1 MILGD
6 EAQETSYHI
15 LLLLQN
21 EVTKCFQRADQ
32 KLKELI
38 DTELSYAKVLDSI
51 VELYIPYM
59 KEGKNQTREKGVVA
73 MPSELAAGRDTIA
86 MGNIIDIHTFQKK
99 YVQEQANICVC
110 TVKLYYHCE
119 RRHA

>member
-1 MILGD
+1 M
-6 EAQETSYHI
+6 
-15 LLLLQN
+15 
-21 EVTKCFQRADQ
+21 TKCFRRADQ

-59 KEGKNQTREKGVVA
+59 KEGKNKKREKGVVA
-73 MPSELAAGRDTIA
+73 MPCELAAGRDTIA

-99 YVQEQANICVC
+99 
-110 TVKLYYHCE
+110 
-119 RRHA
+119 

>member
-1 MILGD
+1 M
-6 EAQETSYHI
+6 
-15 LLLLQN
+15 
-21 EVTKCFQRADQ
+21 TKCFRRADQ

-59 KEGKNQTREKGVVA
+59 KEGKNQTRREKGVVA

-99 YVQEQANICVC
+99 
-110 TVKLYYHCE
+110 
-119 RRHA
+119 

>member
-1 MILGD
+1 MLK
-6 EAQETSYHI
+6 
-15 LLLLQN
+15 N
-21 EVTKCFQRADQ
+21 EVTKCFRRADQ

-99 YVQEQANICVC
+99 
-110 TVKLYYHCE
+110 
-119 RRHA
+119 